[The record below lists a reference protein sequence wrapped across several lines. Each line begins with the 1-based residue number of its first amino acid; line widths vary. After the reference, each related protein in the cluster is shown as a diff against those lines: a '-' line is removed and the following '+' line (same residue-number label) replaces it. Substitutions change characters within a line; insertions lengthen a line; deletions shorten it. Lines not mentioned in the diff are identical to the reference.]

1 MIRRS
6 TLLWLLA
13 AIIVGSGLYQ
23 LKYEVQAKE
32 ERLTRLNRQIQA
44 EQEAIHVLNAEWAFL
59 NRPDRLAELAGRH
72 LEMNPVAPAQF
83 TLMGAIPQRPV
94 IQVAL
99 EAGAAAPVPGAPQQG
114 IVLTTAAAPPTALTH
129 ATPAHTAPAVLKV
142 AAKAPAKP
150 VPAAPKAPGA
160 EARHSLGTIS
170 SSQLQAVTR
179 SAGRDVVVVVDGA
192 QLARAQR

>member
-13 AIIVGSGLYQ
+13 AILVGCGLYQ

-32 ERLTRLNRQIQA
+32 ERLARLNRQIQA

-83 TLMGAIPQRPV
+83 TQIGAIPQRPV
-94 IQVAL
+94 IQVAA
-99 EAGAAAPVPGAPQQG
+99 ETGAAAPVPAASQVAASQAGASQA
-114 IVLTTAAAPPTALTH
+114 VARAAASA
-129 ATPAHTAPAVLKV
+129 APAVVKV
-142 AAKAPAKP
+142 AAVAKAPIRPA
-150 VPAAPKAPGA
+150 PAAPKPPAT
-160 EARHSLGTIS
+160 EVKHSLGTIS
-170 SSQLQAVTR
+170 SAQLQTANR

-192 QLARAQR
+192 LLARAQR

>member
-13 AIIVGSGLYQ
+13 AIIVGCGLYQ

-32 ERLTRLNRQIQA
+32 ERLARLNRHIQT

-72 LEMNPVAPAQF
+72 LEMNPLAPAQF

-94 IQVAL
+94 IQVAV
-99 EAGAAAPVPGAPQQG
+99 EADATTSVPGAPQL
-114 IVLTTAAAPPTALTH
+114 VAAAAPA
-129 ATPAHTAPAVLKV
+129 AAAVLKV
-142 AAKAPAKP
+142 AAKAPAR
-150 VPAAPKAPGA
+150 PAAATPKPPVA

-170 SSQLQAVTR
+170 SSQLQTVTR
-179 SAGRDVVVVVDGA
+179 SAGRDVVVVVDGTL
-192 QLARAQR
+192 LARAQR